1 MNANSLKAARIAIF
15 AALYAALS
23 CIPISVFIGASSLL
37 SLNLIV
43 TPTIAILLSPLEA
56 FLSSLL
62 GSIIS
67 LYVAPFQAV
76 FGPYTILLPVSGATL
91 ASLGFHKPRTGFF
104 ASIYLGVISLT
115 YIIMRPE
122 FPYWVIPHIVGAII
136 VGGLNFK
143 NPIPDKVKIPLYAF
157 ISTIC
162 EQATMLIGAL
172 FILSL
177 PWTIFAAA
185 FPLMLYERLI
195 GTIGGT
201 LLTYSLY
208 LKCKEYFS
216 SGVHSN

>member
-1 MNANSLKAARIAIF
+1 
-15 AALYAALS
+15 
-23 CIPISVFIGASSLL
+23 
-37 SLNLIV
+37 
-43 TPTIAILLSPLEA
+43 
-56 FLSSLL
+56 
-62 GSIIS
+62 
-67 LYVAPFQAV
+67 
-76 FGPYTILLPVSGATL
+76 
-91 ASLGFHKPRTGFF
+91 
-104 ASIYLGVISLT
+104 
-115 YIIMRPE
+115 MRPE

-201 LLTYSLY
+201 LLTYSFVFKMQRVFRFKGSSFQLDISNYLTIFQVILCITYFITISSTTDATSSSSEFSQPYTGQIRNNRNLHHLY
-208 LKCKEYFS
+208 TYTYHLKFC
-216 SGVHSN
+216 G